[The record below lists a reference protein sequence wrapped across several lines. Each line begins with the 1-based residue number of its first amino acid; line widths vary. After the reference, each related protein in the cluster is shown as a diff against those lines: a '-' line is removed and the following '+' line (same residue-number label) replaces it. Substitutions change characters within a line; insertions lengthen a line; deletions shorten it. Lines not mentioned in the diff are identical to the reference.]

1 MGFSVNLYS
10 AVFFAVMLGCLELL
24 HLDHGLLG
32 HLHWQDGHLVHA
44 HSGLAS
50 FPSALGSLLDDLPSS
65 SGRVSGQEPPSHL
78 DHLLHPGQHPG
89 GHLLAG
95 VPRGLLLHLHG

>member
-50 FPSALGSLLDDLPSS
+50 FPSALDSRLDDFPPS
-65 SGRVSGQEPPSHL
+65 SGRVSGQEPPSL
-78 DHLLHPGQHPG
+78 LGILLHP
-89 GHLLAG
+89 
-95 VPRGLLLHLHG
+95 